1 MAAVPDPRR
10 RFDPQMIQVQAE
22 SQRLNAGRA
31 APAADDV
38 AGLRAAY
45 AHERAFWNAIKP
57 PLAAVE
63 TLSLPGPGGSIACR
77 FYRPALA
84 HSLPALVYFHGG
96 GWVVGSLDTHDRI
109 MRLLAEKSGAL
120 VLGIDYRL
128 APEHKFP
135 APHEDALTALRHVIR
150 HGRDWG
156 IDTSRLAVGGDSA
169 GANLALAACLG
180 LDTAERAAVR
190 QQLLF
195 YGCFGLTDSGSIRA
209 CNDAVYGLTG
219 ADMDRYRAHLMRSA
233 ADLADPRLN
242 NLAANLAGLP
252 PALLAA
258 AELDCLLDDSRAM
271 AARMASAGVPH
282 KLTIYPGVLHGFLH
296 YSRMLD
302 VAMHALDDG
311 AGALRQAFA

>member
-1 MAAVPDPRR
+1 MAAAPDPRR
-10 RFDPQMIQVQAE
+10 RFDPQMIQVQAQ

-31 APAADDV
+31 IPAADDV

-63 TLSLPGPGGSIACR
+63 PLSLPGPGGSIACR
-77 FYRPALA
+77 LYRPVLA
-84 HSLPALVYFHGG
+84 DNLPALVYFHGG

-109 MRLLAEKSGAL
+109 MRLLAAKSGVL
-120 VLGIDYRL
+120 VLGVDYRL

-135 APHEDALTALRHVIR
+135 APHEDALAALRHAIR
-150 HGRDWG
+150 QGRNWG
-156 IDTSRLAVGGDSA
+156 IDTARLSVGGDSA

-180 LDTAERAAVR
+180 LEAGERAAVR

-195 YGCFGLTDSGSIRA
+195 YGCFGLTDSASIRA

-219 ADMDRYRAHLMRSA
+219 ADMDRFRAHLMHSP
-233 ADLADPRLN
+233 ADLSDPRLN
-242 NLAANLAGLP
+242 NLVANLTGLP
-252 PALLAA
+252 PAFLAA

-282 KLTIYPGVLHGFLH
+282 KLTIYSGVLHGFLH

-302 VAMHALDDG
+302 AAMRALDDG
-311 AGALRQAFA
+311 AAVLRQAFA